1 MMKAEKS
8 YTELQRE
15 LDDIIAWFESDEVD
29 IELSLQKY
37 KQGQLI
43 IDKLKTRLAKAEL
56 EIKKVSQN

>member
-1 MMKAEKS
+1 MKAEKS